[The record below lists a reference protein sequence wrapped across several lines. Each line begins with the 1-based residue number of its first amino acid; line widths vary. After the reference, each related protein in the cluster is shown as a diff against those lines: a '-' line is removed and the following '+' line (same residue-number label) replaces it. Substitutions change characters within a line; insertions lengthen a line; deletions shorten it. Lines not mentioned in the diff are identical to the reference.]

1 MPMVGAHGTGAAS
14 LWVQRWAHLVKPGG
28 KVLDLACGHGR
39 HMKFFAALG
48 HPVTGVDN
56 SAQAVAAASQFGKA
70 LLADVEN
77 GPWPL
82 SLPLSLPLSSGD
94 SGGTFPITQFDAVL
108 VTNYLWRPLFP
119 IILQSLADQ
128 GVLIYETFSVGNETV
143 GKPSRADFLLQN
155 GELLTAFSGLRIVAF
170 EHGFEEDPPRFVQRL
185 VAVNEA
191 AAGARAPVPA
201 RYRL

>member
-1 MPMVGAHGTGAAS
+1 M
-14 LWVQRWAHLVKPGG
+14 QRWAHLVKPAGS
-28 KVLDLACGHGR
+28 VLDLACGHGR

-56 SAQAVAAASQFGKA
+56 SALAIAAASQFGRA
-70 LLADVEN
+70 VLADVEN

-82 SLPLSLPLSSGD
+82 TIADSNGD
-94 SGGTFPITQFDAVL
+94 GQVAKFDAV
-108 VTNYLWRPLFP
+108 VVSNYLWRPLFP
-119 IILQSLADQ
+119 TILQSLAAQ

-155 GELLTAFSGLRIVAF
+155 GELLTAFSALRIVAF
-170 EHGFEEDPPRFVQRL
+170 ENGFEEDPPRFVQRL
-185 VAVNEA
+185 VGVNEA
-191 AAGARAPVPA
+191 AGGALAPSPV